1 MSPGLI
7 MVWREGGNN
16 LCTALPID
24 LHGFPRDS
32 ASLSTCYTGITALLG
47 LSVFTAE
54 PHREIAAVLVLS
66 VIMTIENGGRG
77 GEKEGYFKMHKVESY
92 PKDTSE
98 KGSAFTTEFDW
109 TARGESITSSIQYF
123 KPPCLTGYT
132 AEPPDVPHTIRLLPS
147 LRLSY
152 HTSFQMSGCKSCW
165 RHYELIVLDMMNTL
179 SV

>member
-7 MVWREGGNN
+7 TVWREEGNN
-16 LCTALPID
+16 LNTVLPID

-32 ASLSTCYTGITALLG
+32 ASFATCYTEIIAFLGLPVITAQ
-47 LSVFTAE
+47 
-54 PHREIAAVLVLS
+54 PHREIAAISVLS
-66 VIMTIENGGRG
+66 GFVTFEHGGRG

-123 KPPCLTGYT
+123 KPPCLTGCTQPNPLKFHTRSDSCLLQSSYT
-132 AEPPDVPHTIRLLPS
+132 TPYFKSPCAKNAGATMSLQSLIR
-147 LRLSY
+147 
-152 HTSFQMSGCKSCW
+152 
-165 RHYELIVLDMMNTL
+165 
-179 SV
+179 